1 MDNTLTVFLIFVA
14 AFLVT
19 AAVYGRYQKKAIYRR
34 FEARFRK
41 DFGIIPSKEIPLER
55 YVKIPAY
62 YLRHRKDD
70 QIDDITWN
78 DLNLDD
84 VFERIDNTQSAA
96 GEEYLYY
103 LLRTPDAGNNELI
116 TDEIIRY
123 FEDPSSQDVRVR
135 LMLALKL
142 LGHTGKYSL
151 YEYLDLLDNLGERP
165 LWPHIAAALMPFASF
180 AVMLADVRIGSLLLI
195 ASVAYSF
202 VSYFKSKRE
211 MEPYIVSFRYLL
223 RMIDAGEEILKVDC
237 PVLKRSYDEL
247 SSGLKELSGFKRGS
261 FLLTYDTQTA
271 SSGNPLDI
279 LLDYLRILFHLDLI
293 KFCLMLK
300 TVREKADRVDR
311 VLTVLGSI
319 DTVICI
325 AGFRLSLPCWCVP
338 EFTEDDAPFT
348 ARDMYHPLL
357 PDPVGNSI
365 TADMPVLLTGSNAS
379 GKSTFLKAAALS
391 ALLAQTIC
399 TVCASTYKAPRYRIY
414 SSMALRDD
422 IDSGESYFIVEI
434 RSLKRI
440 LDATARADGERPVI
454 CCIDEVL
461 RGTNTIERIAASAE
475 ILRCFSER
483 KVMCFAATHDLE
495 LASILE
501 GSFTNYHFEEEIKD
515 GDVVFSYQL
524 KDGKATTRNAIRLLS
539 ALGYDED
546 IVKAAGN
553 RASRFMES
561 GVWS

>member
-1 MDNTLTVFLIFVA
+1 MTVFLFFVA
-14 AFLVT
+14 AFLIT
-19 AAVYGRYQKKAIYRR
+19 AAIYGRYQKKANYKR
-34 FEARFRK
+34 FEALFRK
-41 DFGIIPSKEIPLER
+41 NFGQIPEKEISLER
-55 YVKIPAY
+55 YAKIPAY
-62 YLRHRKDD
+62 FLRHKKED

-103 LLRTPDAGNNELI
+103 LLRTPDAGDNDLV

-123 FEDPSSQDVRVR
+123 FEDPSSEDVRIR
-135 LMLALKL
+135 LMLALRL

-151 YEYLDLLDNLGERP
+151 YEYLDLLDNLGEQP
-165 LWPHIAAALMPFASF
+165 LWPHLAAALLPFAAF
-180 AVMLADVRIGSLLLI
+180 AVMLADVRTGALLLI
-195 ASVAYSF
+195 ASVVYSF
-202 VSYFKSKRE
+202 VSYFRKKRE

-223 RMIDAGEEILKVDC
+223 RMIEAGEEILRVDC
-237 PVLKRSYDEL
+237 PVLKKSCDEL

-261 FLLTYDTQTA
+261 FLLTYDTQSA

-279 LLDYLRILFHLDLI
+279 LLDYLRIFFHLDLI

-300 TVREKADRVDR
+300 TVRDKADRVDR

-325 AGFRLSLPCWCVP
+325 AGFRLSLPYWCVP
-338 EFTEDDAPFT
+338 EFMENEAPFT
-348 ARDMYHPLL
+348 AADMYHPLL
-357 PDPVGNSI
+357 TDPVGNSI
-365 TADMPVLLTGSNAS
+365 TADAPVLLTGSNAS
-379 GKSTFLKAAALS
+379 GKSTFLKSAALA

-399 TVCASTYKAPRYRIY
+399 TVCASSYRAPRYRVY

-440 LDATARADGERPVI
+440 LDATAEAEGKRPVI

-475 ILRCFSER
+475 ILKCFSER

-501 GSFTNYHFEEEIKD
+501 GSFDNYHFEEEIRD
-515 GDVVFSYQL
+515 GDVFFSYKL

-546 IVKAAGN
+546 IVKAAGD
-553 RASRFMES
+553 RALRFMES